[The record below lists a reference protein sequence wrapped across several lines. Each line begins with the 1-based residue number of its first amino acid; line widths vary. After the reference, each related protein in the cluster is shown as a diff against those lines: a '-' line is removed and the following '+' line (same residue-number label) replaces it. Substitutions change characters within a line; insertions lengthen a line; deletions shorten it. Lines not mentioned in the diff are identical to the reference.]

1 MNCQECGTQMQ
12 SEWFYS
18 CLNCGSVDQ
27 ASRVVDIKMSLKN
40 IDLELAEINLKINSL
55 TDTSTALIK
64 QVKKLTKIL
73 MDEKKNEHS
82 NS

>member
-1 MNCQECGTQMQ
+1 MNCQECGSQMQ

-18 CLNCGSVDQ
+18 CLHCGNVDQ
-27 ASRVVDIKMSLKN
+27 ASRVIDIKMSLKN
-40 IDLELAEINLKINSL
+40 IDLELAEINLKINAL

-73 MDEKKNEHS
+73 MDEKKSEYS